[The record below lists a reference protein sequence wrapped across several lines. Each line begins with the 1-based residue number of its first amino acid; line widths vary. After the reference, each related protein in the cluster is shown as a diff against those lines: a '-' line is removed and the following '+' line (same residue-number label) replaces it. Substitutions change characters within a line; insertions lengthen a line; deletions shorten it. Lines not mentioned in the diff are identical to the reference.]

1 MLVNDTHRFCLGLKV
16 DANLAIA
23 VTAVEAASTRAIKLT
38 IQMVSTQLIF
48 VNEENPYRT
57 LDSTIF
63 RVFRDYLTLMNLESK
78 LVSRTMIH

>member
-1 MLVNDTHRFCLGLKV
+1 VYP
-16 DANLAIA
+16 NLAIA
-23 VTAVEAASTRAIKLT
+23 VHAIEAASTRAIELS

-48 VNEENPYRT
+48 VNEENSYGT

-78 LVSRTMIH
+78 VVSRTIID